1 MDVRLSAP
9 GLRTLRLLL
18 EHPLEGLSGAQ
29 ISRATKVGSGTL
41 YPLLGRWEAVGW
53 VTSEWEN
60 VDPSEVGRPRRRF
73 YKITALGQAKARE
86 ALTDLQ
92 VSPGTLAWA

>member
-9 GLRTLRLLL
+9 GLRVLRLLL
-18 EHPLEGLSGAQ
+18 EQPLEGKSGAE
-29 ISRATKVGSGTL
+29 ISREVKVGSGTL
-41 YPLLGRWEAVGW
+41 YPLLARWETAGW
-53 VTSEWEN
+53 VTSEWED

-73 YKITALGQAKARE
+73 YRITALGQTKARE

-92 VSPGTLAWA
+92 VTPGTLAWA